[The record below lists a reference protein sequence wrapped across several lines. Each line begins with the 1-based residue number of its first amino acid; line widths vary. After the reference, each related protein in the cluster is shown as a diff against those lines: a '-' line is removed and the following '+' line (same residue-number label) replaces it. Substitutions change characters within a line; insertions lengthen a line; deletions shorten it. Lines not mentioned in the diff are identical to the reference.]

1 MRYKEQI
8 NGYLYHLRAKR
19 LKPIKFCDLWLCIKK
34 GGLQMGEQKDTQV
47 DVKGTKRWYQ
57 KPKLLV
63 GLAVVF
69 LIIAALMNTLSSNLQ
84 GVIDLRPQDTREV
97 NKYVSPENQR
107 RVESAQ
113 REIEEQEKRE
123 ADMQLQKEV
132 TVARNKAKAEQAMKE
147 PLKEGHV
154 WHYDVLNDEYIQ
166 VPIPTEVR
174 ERILEQDESVADE
187 RAEQFFSDDNIKVA
201 KPREEVIIELGKNI
215 EDIDPE
221 SIYLTKGQFIF
232 WLQDNLL
239 YTVGSNSIQTFWDPD
254 TRTVTVKTNFGDI
267 DEVKE
272 LTEERIKIAYN
283 SSSFNL
289 TDPGALK
296 IVYE

>member
-1 MRYKEQI
+1 MV
-8 NGYLYHLRAKR
+8 
-19 LKPIKFCDLWLCIKK
+19 
-34 GGLQMGEQKDTQV
+34 EQKGQQTDETT
-47 DVKGTKRWYQ
+47 TKRWYK
-57 KPKLLV
+57 KPKLLIGV
-63 GLAVVF
+63 SLLA
-69 LIIAALMNTLSSNLQ
+69 LILAALMNTLSSNLQ

-113 REIEEQEKRE
+113 REVEEQEKRE

-132 TVARNKAKAEQAMKE
+132 IVAQNKIKAEQAMKE

-166 VPIPTEVR
+166 VPIPTEVP
-174 ERILEQDESVADE
+174 ERVLEQDESVTKE

-201 KPREEVIIELGKNI
+201 KPREEVIIELGKDI

-289 TDPGALK
+289 TDPGALT

>member
-1 MRYKEQI
+1 M
-8 NGYLYHLRAKR
+8 
-19 LKPIKFCDLWLCIKK
+19 D
-34 GGLQMGEQKDTQV
+34 EQKDTQV

-69 LIIAALMNTLSSNLQ
+69 LIIAVFMNTISSNLQ
-84 GVIDLRPQDTREV
+84 GVIDLRPQDSTDI
-97 NKYVSPENQR
+97 NQYVSPENQR
-107 RVESAQ
+107 RVESAK
-113 REIEEQEKRE
+113 RELEEQEKRE
-123 ADMQLQKEV
+123 TELQLKREIEIERERV
-132 TVARNKAKAEQAMKE
+132 KAEQAMEE
-147 PLKEGHV
+147 PLKEGHM
-154 WHYDVLNDEYIQ
+154 WHYDVLNDEYKQ
-166 VPIPTEVR
+166 VPVPTEAR

-187 RAEQFFSDDNIKVA
+187 RAEQFFSDDNINIA

-215 EDIDPE
+215 EDIDPDA
-221 SIYLTKGQFIF
+221 IYLTKGQFIF

-267 DEVKE
+267 DEVKA

-283 SSSFNL
+283 SSSFNI
-289 TDPGALK
+289 TDPGAIT